1 MFWFAK
7 AAAVGIIGNIAWDS
21 FKRIA
26 EKVRTR
32 DLELFPTKLDFPS
45 VVPKETYKKLRLKK
59 HGSTHPKLKAP
70 AEFEKELKLEYG
82 AMIPRKKSNSKENRP
97 KKKTT

>member
-45 VVPKETYKKLRLKK
+45 VVPKETYKKLR
-59 HGSTHPKLKAP
+59 
-70 AEFEKELKLEYG
+70 
-82 AMIPRKKSNSKENRP
+82 
-97 KKKTT
+97 